1 MNSVGIVVLAVA
13 LIGATAFGLWRRRV
27 DGAFNATN
35 NTNNTNETNNGT
47 LTHSSN
53 RMTAEQL
60 GESLGRDATLVEFS
74 SAFCSPCRATRRILD
89 RVVDDIDGVTLVEID
104 AEEHLDLTR
113 QLSVTRTPTVLILD
127 GDGVIRH
134 RAAGQPRYADV
145 VGALGSVIPGIAKS
159 AGPD

>member
-27 DGAFNATN
+27 DGAFKATDG
-35 NTNNTNETNNGT
+35 TNGTNGT

-145 VGALGSVIPGIAKS
+145 IGALGSVIPGIAKS
-159 AGPD
+159 G

>member
-35 NTNNTNETNNGT
+35 NTNNNGT
-47 LTHSSN
+47 PTHSSN

-113 QLSVTRTPTVLILD
+113 QLSITRTPTVLILD
-127 GDGVIRH
+127 GDGVIQH

>member
-27 DGAFNATN
+27 DGEFKATDGTD
-35 NTNNTNETNNGT
+35 NTDNTNGT

-89 RVVDDIDGVTLVEID
+89 RVVDDIDGVALVEID

-145 VGALGSVIPGIAKS
+145 IGALGSVIPGIAKS
-159 AGPD
+159 G

>member
-1 MNSVGIVVLAVA
+1 MNSVGIIVLAVA

-27 DGAFNATN
+27 DGEFKATN
-35 NTNNTNETNNGT
+35 NTNNET

-113 QLSVTRTPTVLILD
+113 QLSVTRTPTVFILD
-127 GDGVIRH
+127 VDGVIRH

-159 AGPD
+159 D